1 MRFLLGHELSWQK
14 EIGQRSDGSH
24 LVCASINKLP
34 VTGTSGQRRPPGLH
48 YHYKD
53 KDLFHER
60 LSEVST
66 DTHFPGP
73 LLSPAT
79 APSYSP
85 ERPNQKK
92 SQPEP
97 GGGGPS
103 LEGRGGWICMIYGVQ
118 SNFQDSPLHRETLSL
133 KTKPNQTQT
142 TTTKKQSQHESVAQG
157 AHRGVCSKSYLKY
170 TPEWTHIFLI
180 DSCSTRLNMM

>member
-14 EIGQRSDGSH
+14 KIRHRSDGSH

-34 VTGTSGQRRPPGLH
+34 VAGTSGQRRSPGLQ

-53 KDLFHER
+53 KDLFHE
-60 LSEVST
+60 T
-66 DTHFPGP
+66 DTHFPEP

-79 APSYSP
+79 APNHSP

-92 SQPEP
+92 SQPERS

-103 LEGRGGWICMIYGVQ
+103 LEGRGRRICMIYGLL

-142 TTTKKQSQHESVAQG
+142 PKNNLSVSLLLRVLIG
-157 AHRGVCSKSYLKY
+157 ACVLRF
-170 TPEWTHIFLI
+170 T
-180 DSCSTRLNMM
+180 